1 MRAKQRISLLIS
13 ILGLAIFFSTTYAQ
27 DQRARQVPAPTAE
40 VAVTISEQFP
50 NAFLESIFT
59 NLKAPSAALVI
70 TPSDQDRS
78 PSESQACPSVI
89 TLQREEAGVR
99 TAVKFEQ
106 ERITAPLAF
115 AGSYNSTLLGCLEFR
130 GWASTTWLLEFDRS
144 RQSLLARIRVDEIH
158 LTNIPKLANGSLSR
172 IVQTAIDNRINPIE
186 LLKLDQLSARVPI
199 APSNG
204 ALRLRAKEVRPEI
217 SAGNLQLHVVYEFV
231 PDR

>member
-1 MRAKQRISLLIS
+1 M
-13 ILGLAIFFSTTYAQ
+13 
-27 DQRARQVPAPTAE
+27 
-40 VAVTISEQFP
+40 
-50 NAFLESIFT
+50 
-59 NLKAPSAALVI
+59 
-70 TPSDQDRS
+70 
-78 PSESQACPSVI
+78 I

-217 SAGNLQLHVVYEFV
+217 SAGNLQLHVVYEFL